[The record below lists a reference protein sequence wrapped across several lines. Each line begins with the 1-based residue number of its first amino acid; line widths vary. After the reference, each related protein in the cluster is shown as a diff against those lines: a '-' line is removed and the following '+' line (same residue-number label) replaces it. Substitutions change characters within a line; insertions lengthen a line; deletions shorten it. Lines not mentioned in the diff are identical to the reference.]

1 MTIDKMNPWARILI
15 VLVLV
20 VLGTIF
26 AGDAVLS
33 AEKKEL
39 NILSWC
45 DHTDPALL
53 RPFEQKYNVRINV
66 KRYDGTAMALEFL
79 KKQSKGLPRLMHL
92 LVALRTKVALDLIDK
107 SQPGDWDVF
116 VVDSIDVR
124 RVVKRGLLAP
134 LNEKDFPLE
143 DIFPEI
149 RTPELHNVDG
159 KLYAVPE
166 KFGYNTIAYNNKK
179 VDPADMRDAAVLW
192 NPKYKGRI
200 AVYDYYIPVIEMVAI
215 GLGIKPSEL
224 NQSHLPAIKEKLF
237 KMKELSA
244 LVGDVVQVQ
253 TALATGEVDIIAG
266 GGEFAVS
273 VLHKENPALD
283 WVLPNQGGVRWQQA
297 IGVFAASKKKDLAVK
312 FVQYILSPEGQG
324 RLATSSCY
332 WAMPANS
339 KAVLTA
345 EQKKILRWDEQPKF
359 LANSYFYLQPDEDF
373 DKAMLDVWT
382 EFLQH

>member
-1 MTIDKMNPWARILI
+1 MKMNKKNTNVKFLI
-15 VLVLV
+15 VSVTIALVMIV
-20 VLGTIF
+20 SGNP
-26 AGDAVLS
+26 VLS
-33 AEKKEL
+33 AGNEL
-39 NILSWC
+39 NILTWC

-53 RPFEQKYNVRINV
+53 RPFEEKHNVRINL
-66 KRYDGTAMALEFL
+66 KEYDGT
-79 KKQSKGLPRLMHL
+79 G
-92 LVALRTKVALDLIDK
+92 VALALLEQ

-116 VVDSIDVR
+116 VIDSIDVK
-124 RVVKRGLLAP
+124 RVVKLGLLEP
-134 LNEKDFPLE
+134 LNTKDFPWE

-179 VDPADMRDAAVLW
+179 AAPDDMRDAAVLW

-215 GLGIKPSEL
+215 GLGIKPPDL

-237 KMKELSA
+237 KMKEYSA

-273 VLHKENPALD
+273 VLHNENPALD
-283 WVLPNQGGVRWQQA
+283 WVLPDQGGVRWQQA
-297 IGVFAASKKKDLAVK
+297 IGVFSASKKKDLALK

-339 KAVLTA
+339 KAVLTP

-359 LANSYFYLQPDEDF
+359 LANSYFYLQPDEAF

>member
-1 MTIDKMNPWARILI
+1 MEAGKNWKKMALTLMLVTGLLFSPAFGLAASQQLN
-15 VLVLV
+15 VL
-20 VLGTIF
+20 T
-26 AGDAVLS
+26 
-33 AEKKEL
+33 
-39 NILSWC
+39 WC
-45 DHTDPALL
+45 DHTDPELVKA
-53 RPFEQKYNVRINV
+53 FEDQYKVRVNM
-66 KRYDGTAMALEFL
+66 KEYDGT
-79 KKQSKGLPRLMHL
+79 G
-92 LVALRTKVALDLIDK
+92 VALALLEQ

-116 VVDSIDVR
+116 VVDSIDVA
-124 RVVKRGLLAP
+124 RVVKLGLLEP
-134 LNEKDFPLE
+134 LKPADFPFD

-149 RTPELHNVDG
+149 RTPQLHNVDG
-159 KLYAVPE
+159 KLYAMPE
-166 KFGYNTIAYNNKK
+166 KFGYNTIAYNSSK

-215 GLGIKPSEL
+215 GLGIKPADL

-237 KMKELSA
+237 KMKELA
-244 LVGDVVQVQ
+244 AVVGDVVTVQ

-273 VLHKENPALD
+273 VLHKENPDLD
-283 WVLPNQGGVRWQQA
+283 WVLPDQGGVRWQQA
-297 IGVFAASKKKDLAVK
+297 IGIFAASKNKDMAK
-312 FVQYILSPEGQG
+312 NFVRYILGPEGQG
-324 RLATSSCY
+324 KLATSSCY

-339 KAVLTA
+339 NANLTA

-359 LANSYFYLQPDEDF
+359 LANSYFYLQPDEAF

>member
-1 MTIDKMNPWARILI
+1 MTRTETNTMIKALILFVI
-15 VLVLV
+15 V
-20 VLGTIF
+20 F
-26 AGDAVLS
+26 FS
-33 AEKKEL
+33 AIVSAPPALAAEEL
-39 NILSWC
+39 NVLTWC
-45 DHTDPALL
+45 DHTDPRLL
-53 RPFEQKYNVRINV
+53 QAFEKKHKVRINM
-66 KRYDGTAMALEFL
+66 KEYDGT
-79 KKQSKGLPRLMHL
+79 G
-92 LVALRTKVALDLIDK
+92 VALALLEQ

-116 VVDSIDVR
+116 VVDSIDVK
-124 RVVKRGLLAP
+124 RVVNLGLLAP
-134 LNEKDFPLE
+134 LNRKDFPWN
-143 DIFPEI
+143 DIFPEV
-149 RTPELHNVDG
+149 RTPELNSVG
-159 KLYAVPE
+159 GIFYAMPE

-215 GLGIKPSEL
+215 GLGIKPTEL
-224 NQSHLPAIKEKLF
+224 NKSHLPAIKEKLF

-273 VLHKENPALD
+273 VLHNENPALD

-297 IGVFAASKKKDLAVK
+297 IGVFAASKKKNLAVE
-312 FVQYILSPEGQG
+312 FLQYILSPEGQG

-339 KAVLTA
+339 KAALTP

-359 LANSYFYLQPDEDF
+359 LANSYFYLQPDEAF

>member
-1 MTIDKMNPWARILI
+1 MITIKSKSVVKAVFLFVVITFGFLTVSGPGQAAR
-15 VLVLV
+15 
-20 VLGTIF
+20 
-26 AGDAVLS
+26 
-33 AEKKEL
+33 KEL
-39 NILSWC
+39 NVLTWC
-45 DHTDPALL
+45 DHTDPDLL
-53 RPFEQKYNVRINV
+53 RPFEQKHKVRINM
-66 KRYDGTAMALEFL
+66 KEYDGT
-79 KKQSKGLPRLMHL
+79 G
-92 LVALRTKVALDLIDK
+92 VALALLEQ

-116 VVDSIDVR
+116 VVDSIDVA
-124 RVVKRGLLAP
+124 RVVKLGLLAP
-134 LNEKDFPLE
+134 LKEADFPFR
-143 DIFPEI
+143 DIFPQI
-149 RTPELHNVDG
+149 RTPELHNIHG
-159 KLYAVPE
+159 KLYAIPE
-166 KFGYNTIAYNNKK
+166 KFGYNTIAYNKKK

-192 NPKYKGRI
+192 NPKYKGRM

-215 GLGIKPSEL
+215 GLGIKPTQL
-224 NQSHLPAIKEKLF
+224 NKSHLPAIKEKLF
-237 KMKELSA
+237 AMKKMSK

-297 IGVFAASKKKDLAVK
+297 IGVFAASKQKDLAVK

-339 KAVLTA
+339 KAVLTP
-345 EQKKILRWDEQPKF
+345 EQKKILRWNEQPKF
-359 LANSYFYLQPDEDF
+359 LANSYFYLQPDEAF

-382 EFLQH
+382 QFLQHK